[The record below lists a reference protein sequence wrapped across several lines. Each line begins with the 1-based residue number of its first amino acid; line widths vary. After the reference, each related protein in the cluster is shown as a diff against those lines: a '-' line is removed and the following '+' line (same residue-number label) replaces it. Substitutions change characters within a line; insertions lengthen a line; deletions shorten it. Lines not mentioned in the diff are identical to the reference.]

1 MENLNEIYSVTNWS
15 LGNFPNYITS
25 TDRDGILASN
35 NGLSEYLDEII
46 VQHDSLP
53 IAKLLLPDTL
63 LLLNIN
69 QQLIFKSARKHKE
82 DGMNGDTIR
91 LQLIESPVS
100 WITLNDTIEPMSV
113 PLNEL
118 LAISQGSVTVDSVL
132 QLWTEAVQ
140 SSIPPHGKYYIYDH
154 LQNTRVVYHIVCSA
168 PNSTPPFR
176 FELDQV
182 LDYYPFGKI
191 LRQFTAPDKGV
202 KYKSTA
208 HERDLET
215 DFDYRIARM
224 YDAEIVDF

>member
-100 WITLNDTIEPMSV
+100 CITLNDTFELMSV
-113 PLNEL
+113 PLYEL
-118 LAISQGSVTVDSVL
+118 LAIYQGSVTVDSVL

-140 SSIPPHGKYYIYDH
+140 SSIPPHGKY
-154 LQNTRVVYHIVCSA
+154 
-168 PNSTPPFR
+168 
-176 FELDQV
+176 
-182 LDYYPFGKI
+182 
-191 LRQFTAPDKGV
+191 
-202 KYKSTA
+202 
-208 HERDLET
+208 
-215 DFDYRIARM
+215 
-224 YDAEIVDF
+224 